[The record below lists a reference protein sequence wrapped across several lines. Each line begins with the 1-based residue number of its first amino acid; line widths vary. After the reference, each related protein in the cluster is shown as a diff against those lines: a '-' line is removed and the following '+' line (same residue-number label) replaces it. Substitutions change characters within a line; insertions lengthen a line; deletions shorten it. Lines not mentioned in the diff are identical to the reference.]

1 MAQVIIQP
9 KSSENLRNLIK
20 LAVENQ
26 LRIISFGIAKTK
38 RKLRDLEQETGK
50 KSRDFYKEFQD
61 GKLGDDLKFI
71 RWAGEHETLAR
82 LQKDYNE
89 LKGIEL
95 CS

>member
-9 KSSENLRNLIK
+9 KPSENLRNLIK

-50 KSRDFYKEFQD
+50 KSLDFYKEFQD